1 MPPRKEKVAVAAGH
15 APSALRV
22 SPRRAAPPQRPP
34 SLPEAESLD
43 SADGTDE
50 EGEEEQVV
58 DVALPPTGPLAISS
72 GKDGKGQTL
81 WQTLRARG

>member
-34 SLPEAESLD
+34 SSPEAESSA

-50 EGEEEQVV
+50 EEEVV
-58 DVALPPTGPLAISS
+58 EVALPPTGPLAISS
-72 GKDGKGQTL
+72 GKDGKGR
-81 WQTLRARG
+81 WKFPA